1 MVVLV
6 CGILSWPNKDEE
18 MIHRTIYDTIKKEDK
33 GFIAWLK
40 NGRPTVGTD
49 VLAQLLNPSLNLS
62 CVMTPREVAQG
73 QTNVPFNSFE
83 QRRHL
88 EQPPERK
95 PGFGGKIKNLQ
106 QQRVSL
112 PAVTR
117 AKTKQGS
124 VIGKLVLKS
133 KLRFGNVSFEL
144 ADLKFLN
151 PEFREI
157 PENILQH
164 LLKTYK
170 HVVESNVKVML
181 VPSHNEQVV
190 YVGDQEIEL
199 ADNDLILL
207 KTRVRNGL
215 VSFHEDDVEVRYP
228 ADWQVPEGIL
238 EDLKRKASN
247 GKLFII
253 SDEKGSLRCTVKS
266 AVKDTVAGV
275 RDMVLAWIWR
285 F

>member
-1 MVVLV
+1 MV
-6 CGILSWPNKDEE
+6 CGSLSLPNKDEE

-40 NGRPTVGTD
+40 NGRLTVDTD
-49 VLAQLLNPSLNLS
+49 VLAQLLNPSLNLW
-62 CVMTPREVAQG
+62 CVMTPRGVAQG
-73 QTNVPFNSFE
+73 QVNVPLNSFE

-95 PGFGGKIKNLQ
+95 PGFGGEIKNLQ

-112 PAVTR
+112 PAETR

-124 VIGKLVLKS
+124 VMGKMVLKS
-133 KLRFGNVSFEL
+133 KLRFGNISFEL
-144 ADLKFLN
+144 ADLKFLS

-157 PENILQH
+157 PEHIVQH
-164 LLKTYK
+164 LKTYK
-170 HVVESNVKVML
+170 HVAESNVKVML
-181 VPSHNEQVV
+181 VPSHNKQVV
-190 YVGDQEIEL
+190 YVGDQEIEM

-253 SDEKGSLRCTVKS
+253 SDEKGNLRCTVKNV
-266 AVKDTVAGV
+266 VKDTVVGV
-275 RDMVLAWIWR
+275 RDMVLAWIWP